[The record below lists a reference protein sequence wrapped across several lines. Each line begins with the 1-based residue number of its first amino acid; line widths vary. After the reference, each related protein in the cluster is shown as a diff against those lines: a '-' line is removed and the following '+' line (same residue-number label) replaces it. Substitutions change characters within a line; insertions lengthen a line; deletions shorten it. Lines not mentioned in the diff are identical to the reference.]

1 MVWNTPLSHKGI
13 LHSFP
18 HFRLHFHSAYAQFYN
33 GSQLTFGKN
42 RVQFKNFLWGY
53 FRFEKFDTYYYL
65 NGREL
70 AMYAAE
76 YADTHIKEI
85 ETELQSTLEE
95 KVQFIIF
102 NNLTDLKQSNIG
114 LEQEEESYN
123 TGGVTKIIG
132 GKVMIYFDGNYDH
145 FERQIRAG
153 IATVILNEMIYGSGI
168 GAQIKNNAI
177 FTMPDWY
184 VNGLISYISEKW
196 NPEMDNVVKDGI
208 LNKKYEKF
216 NHLMGIE
223 ATYAGHSLWNYIS
236 MKYGESSIPN
246 IVYIARLNRN
256 VEKGFL
262 YVLGISFKDLIT
274 NWLDFYKGI
283 YQAEDLSRTDP
294 AGDKVIKKTKTG
306 EGLSATED
314 QS

>member
-1 MVWNTPLSHKGI
+1 MNTEERFRVRLCLARVSFI
-13 LHSFP
+13 LFLVSGFISFSV
-18 HFRLHFHSAYAQFYN
+18 HAQFYN

-42 RVQFKNFLWGY
+42 RVQFKDFLWGY

-65 NGREL
+65 NGREF
-70 AMYAAE
+70 AMYTAE

-85 ETELQSTLEE
+85 ENELQSTLEE

-177 FTMPDWY
+177 FTMPEWY
-184 VNGLISYISEKW
+184 MNGLISYISEKW
-196 NPEMDNVVKDGI
+196 NPEMDNLVKDAI
-208 LNKKYEKF
+208 LKKKYEKF
-216 NHLMGIE
+216 NHLMGAE

-262 YVLGISFKDLIT
+262 YVLGISFKDLIA
-274 NWLDFYKGI
+274 NWLSFYKGI
-283 YQAEDLSRTDP
+283 YQGEDSSRTDP
-294 AGDKVIKKTKTG
+294 IGDK
-306 EGLSATED
+306 D
-314 QS
+314 H